1 MASVEECIS
10 ERECKLYDEGLN
22 SKVKL
27 SLYRTFSKNVGFKY
41 LHGVSDAGSRL
52 LFKFRSG
59 THMHGLN
66 EELGRYRGRE
76 GKVECTLCG
85 AECKSVVH
93 VLWEC
98 PAYSN
103 CRLTFLKKLQ
113 ELLGDKYIDLDSLNY
128 LEKTS
133 YVLGSELWEDDFSSL
148 LSIVK
153 EFIVGVWE
161 SRKLKIICDIPWE
174 NGTSGNFCE
183 KTFFCIF

>member
-1 MASVEECIS
+1 MKLRGGDSLAASFMASVEECIS

-27 SLYRTFSKNVGFKY
+27 SLYRTFSKNVGFKKY
-41 LHGVSDAGSRL
+41 LHGVSDAGSTCRL

-59 THMHGLN
+59 THGLN
-66 EELGRYRGRE
+66 EELGRHRGKE

-85 AECKSVVH
+85 AECKSVVN

-103 CRLTFLKKLQ
+103 YRLTYVKKLQ

-133 YVLGSELWEDDFSSL
+133 YA
-148 LSIVK
+148 
-153 EFIVGVWE
+153 
-161 SRKLKIICDIPWE
+161 R
-174 NGTSGNFCE
+174 
-183 KTFFCIF
+183 